1 MSRAGSAYIYSYVTM
16 GEFVAFL
23 MGWTLILEYVIGSAS
38 VVRAL
43 SISVDVLFND
53 SMRNSFESAMPINVE
68 SLSKYPDF
76 FALGITLIFSG
87 DKRTFFCFN

>member
-1 MSRAGSAYIYSYVTM
+1 M

-43 SISVDVLFND
+43 STYVDVLFNN
-53 SMRNSFESAMPINVE
+53 SMKNSLESAMPINVD
-68 SLSKYPDF
+68 SLSSYPDF
-76 FALGITLIFSG
+76 FALGVTLIFSG
-87 DKRTFFCFN
+87 KKRIFFSFSISLISRV